1 MAKVKLFGLVLIIT
15 TSVLALAAMST
26 QTNQIRI
33 RSFNNEADALQTGSY
48 PGNSHSTHANPAS
61 HRESELPGNN
71 FPRYQPNGV
80 YEANPESINQA
91 QPLSQP
97 GYDQQPPSNAVQ
109 FVSIPIVVPLC
120 VAGLLGIILWLT
132 PLKSKPKKFYG
143 RRSSARRR
151 K

>member
-33 RSFNNEADALQTGSY
+33 RSFSNEADALETGSY
-48 PGNSHSTHANPAS
+48 PMNSSLAHANPAS
-61 HRESELPGNN
+61 HRESG
-71 FPRYQPNGV
+71 FPENSFPQYQPNGV
-80 YEANPESINQA
+80 YEVNPESMNQP

-97 GYDQQPPSNAVQ
+97 GFDHQPPSNTVQ